1 MPRGVINWD
10 KINFSKESKP
20 DKEFP
25 ITNVYIYEPI
35 LIYDKMY

>member
-10 KINFSKESKP
+10 KRIFSKESKP

-25 ITNVYIYEPI
+25 IIKFTYMN
-35 LIYDKMY
+35 LS